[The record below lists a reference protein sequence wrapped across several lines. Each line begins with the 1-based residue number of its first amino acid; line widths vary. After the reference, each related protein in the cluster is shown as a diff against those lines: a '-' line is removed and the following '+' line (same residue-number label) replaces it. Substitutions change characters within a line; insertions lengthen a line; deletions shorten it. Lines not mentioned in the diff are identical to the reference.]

1 MELDLEGKACIV
13 TGASRG
19 IGRAT
24 AEALCAEGAR
34 VLVVARGKDEVDHA
48 AAACRAIGGEA
59 VAATVDVVAS
69 GAAEQLAKRCAAEFG
84 RIDVVVNNAGTSAV
98 RGLDELTDDDWQ
110 AQWQLNVI
118 APMRL
123 TQVVAPLM
131 AASGGGAIVN
141 VCSSSGRRPS
151 STNAA
156 YSVTKAAE
164 LALTRAQAAE
174 YGEQGVRINAVA
186 PGPITSELWLAPG
199 GLLDQVADRQ
209 GVEREQALDAASER
223 IPLKRYGT
231 VEEVAAVVVLLCAGR
246 LAPSGAIWPVDGGHV
261 PVTIS

>member
-1 MELDLEGKACIV
+1 MKLNLDGKACII

-24 AEALCAEGAR
+24 AEALCGEGAR
-34 VLVVARGKDEVDHA
+34 VLLVARGEEVEDA
-48 AAACRAIGGEA
+48 AAACGAIGGDA
-59 VAATVDVVAS
+59 VAVTLDVVS
-69 GAAEQLAKRCAAEFG
+69 PRAADRLADRCIAEFG
-84 RIDVVVNNAGTSAV
+84 RIDVLVNNAGTSAV
-98 RGLDELTDDDWQ
+98 RSLDELTDDDWHV
-110 AQWQLNVI
+110 QWQLNVV

-123 TQVVAPLM
+123 TRVVASLM
-131 AASGGGAIVN
+131 AASGGGTIVN

-151 STNAA
+151 SMNAA

-164 LALTRAQAAE
+164 LALTRALAAE

-186 PGPITSELWLAPG
+186 PGPTTSELWLAPG

-209 GVEREQALDAASER
+209 EVARVEALQAASDR

-231 VEEVAAVVVLLCAGR
+231 VEEVAAVIVLLCTGEI
-246 LAPSGAIWPVDGGHV
+246 APSGAIWPVDGGHV
-261 PVTIS
+261 PGTIS